1 MLPAWEYG
9 DAVRVARNVR
19 NDGTFPGIATGDL
32 LVKRGSVGH
41 VVNIGTF
48 LVDQLIYSVRFLD
61 AQRVVGCR
69 VEELIGAD
77 EAWLPSRFEARDR
90 VTAAKALRTQEE
102 LLVPPGAVGEVLRV
116 LRDDGV
122 ITYHVHFEAR
132 PGRVFAVPEAA
143 LGALGEADE
152 RDARL

>member
-9 DAVRVARNVR
+9 DAVRVTRNVR
-19 NDGTFPGIATGDL
+19 NDGTFPGIDTGEL

-61 AQRVVGCR
+61 TRRVVGCR

-90 VTAAKALRTQEE
+90 VTAAKALRAQGE
-102 LLVPPGAVGEVLRV
+102 LLAPVGAVGEVLRV

-122 ITYHVHFEAR
+122 IVYHVHFETR

-143 LGALGEADE
+143 LGPLGESDE
-152 RDARL
+152 RAA